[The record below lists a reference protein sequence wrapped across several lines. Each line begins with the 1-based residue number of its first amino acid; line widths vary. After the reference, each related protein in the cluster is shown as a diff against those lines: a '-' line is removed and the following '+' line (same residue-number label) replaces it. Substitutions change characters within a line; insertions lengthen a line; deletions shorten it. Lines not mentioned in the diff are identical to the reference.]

1 MTKLIKKNWRS
12 YFSTVMGAVVAIATA
27 WSMIDFSTFDFSE
40 EWEKLIIPALIALG
54 GYLTKLEGGKDNG

>member
-1 MTKLIKKNWRS
+1 MTKLKAKWRS

-27 WSMIDFSTFDFSE
+27 WSMIDFSNFDFSE